1 MVASAVGDHVTT
13 PDPTQ
18 RFSDRVGAYT
28 KARPGYPGEVIDVL
42 CSRAGLGPG
51 CVVADVGAGTGI
63 FTRLLAGTGATVIA
77 VEPNGSML
85 AALIEGLSPSSTVRT
100 YRRPAEATN
109 LSESSIDLVTA
120 AQAFHWFDQD
130 AVGRE
135 FRRILRPHGS
145 VALVWNERVV
155 TTPFLVGYE
164 ELLKRWATDYA
175 QVDHRNVTTEVIER
189 FFAPGPVEHHT
200 FDHHQ
205 DLDLAGL
212 RDRLLSSSYTP
223 ASDDPARRPMLVEL
237 VALFA
242 EHEEAGTVRFD
253 YRTQLYLGRFT

>member
-1 MVASAVGDHVTT
+1 MVATAVVDVTPGDATE
-13 PDPTQ
+13 
-18 RFSDRVGAYT
+18 RFSDRVAAYA
-28 KARPGYPGEVIDVL
+28 KARPDYPAGVVDVL
-42 CSRAGLGPG
+42 RSRAGLGPG

-63 FTRLLAGTGATVIA
+63 FTRMLARTGAVVHA

-85 AALIEGLSPSSTVRT
+85 AALIEGLSPSSTIRT
-100 YRRPAEATN
+100 HRRPAEATN
-109 LSESSIDLVTA
+109 LSDSSIDLVTA

-135 FRRILRPHGS
+135 FRRILRPRGA

-164 ELLKRWATDYA
+164 ELLRRWATDYA

-189 FFAPGPVEHHT
+189 FFASGPVEHHT

-223 ASDDPARRPMLVEL
+223 SSDDPARRPMLAEL

-253 YRTQLYLGRFT
+253 YRTQLHLGRFA